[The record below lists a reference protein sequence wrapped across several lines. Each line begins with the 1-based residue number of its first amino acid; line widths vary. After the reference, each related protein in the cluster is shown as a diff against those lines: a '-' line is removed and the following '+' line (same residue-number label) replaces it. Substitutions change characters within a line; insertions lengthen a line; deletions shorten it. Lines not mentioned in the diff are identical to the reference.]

1 MNEMKSWTANN
12 CTELTFGNSE
22 SHARTERQFEGI
34 QTKRAEPLKYE
45 KYLNKEREIN
55 ERTGRV

>member
-1 MNEMKSWTANN
+1 M
-12 CTELTFGNSE
+12 FGNLK

-34 QTKRAEPLKYE
+34 QRMSAEPLKYE

-55 ERTGRV
+55 ERIG